1 MAKANQPNHL
11 TGKKLGMVTEEARR
25 RASARLSCF
34 LQNCKVIR
42 MHLAVR
48 QTRARVLVLPF
59 PGRVTFEKLPN
70 ESES

>member
-11 TGKKLGMVTEEARR
+11 TGKKLGKVTEEARC

-42 MHLAVR
+42 TDLAVR
-48 QTRARVLVLPF
+48 QTRAQGLVLPF
-59 PGRVTFEKLPN
+59 PGCVTFEKLPN